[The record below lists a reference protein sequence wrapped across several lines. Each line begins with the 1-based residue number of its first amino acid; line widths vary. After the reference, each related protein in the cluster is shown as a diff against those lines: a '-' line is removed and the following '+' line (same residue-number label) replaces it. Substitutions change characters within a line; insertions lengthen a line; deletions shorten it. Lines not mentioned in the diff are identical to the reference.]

1 MGLNLLRRLTKEEF
15 AALRAI
21 HGPLPIPRRLVDTS
35 IEGQL
40 PRSSGTASIHEE
52 D

>member
-1 MGLNLLRRLTKEEF
+1 MGLNPLRRLTKEF

-21 HGPLPIPRRLVDTS
+21 HGPLPIPRLQVTS